1 MRQKGRQQLTSLD
14 DIRRQASD
22 LEIEVAID
30 NENRLVMT
38 KRGGG
43 NPRFYSLQ
51 ECDEPAVL
59 REAQAWI
66 ERYKTFLQQLDRE
79 RK

>member
-1 MRQKGRQQLTSLD
+1 LISLDNIRQQ
-14 DIRRQASD
+14 ANE
-22 LEIEVAID
+22 LEIEVTID
-30 NENRLVMT
+30 DENRLVMT

-66 ERYKTFLQQLDRE
+66 ERYRMFLQQLDT